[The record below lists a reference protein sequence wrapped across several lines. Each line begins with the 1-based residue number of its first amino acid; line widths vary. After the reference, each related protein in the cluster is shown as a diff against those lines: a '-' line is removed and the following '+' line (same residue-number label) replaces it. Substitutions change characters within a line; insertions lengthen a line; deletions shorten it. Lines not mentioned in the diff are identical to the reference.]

1 MKYTV
6 IIPAAGLGSR
16 MGLGFNKVLLE
27 IDGEPVIKRTVRQ
40 FEADPDCEAIHL
52 AVRAEETD
60 IMNKMF
66 ELSDKVAGIHIGGAE
81 RKDSIYNELK
91 QKENLLE

>member
-27 IDGEPVIKRTVRQ
+27 IDGEAVIKRTVRH
-40 FEADPDCEAIHL
+40 FENDPDSEAIHL
-52 AVRAEETD
+52 SVR
-60 IMNKMF
+60 
-66 ELSDKVAGIHIGGAE
+66 S
-81 RKDSIYNELK
+81 
-91 QKENLLE
+91 